1 MDADIPDESRLR
13 LKRFAIV
20 IYGLLLLVT
29 LVIALAGLI
38 LDDTRDLVLTVPIVV
53 ILLMTLFTDR
63 HSVRVPPIL
72 IILMIATFFIS
83 AVGRLFPE
91 ETVIVYVVNF
101 LVGVCF
107 GLIGL
112 ILVYILLR
120 SRPGTKDDSPL
131 LVMLFVISVSLSMFV
146 MLRLLQYYV
155 AQVWDFVDDIPMSM
169 LMEETLLVIVGSL
182 AVCLLYRYN
191 ERHNLFRYTLGW
203 FIEVNSDVLG
213 LEDRE
218 REDILALIKGGE
230 SEHLEFKSTLRT
242 NLQTGEVDKRM
253 EKAVLKTIVAF
264 LNSDGGNLLIG
275 VSDDGSICGID
286 LDSFDSKDKL
296 NLHLTNLISSQIG
309 NGYLPYISFNMV
321 DFDDKS
327 VVRVRCEMC
336 PTPVFLKDGKIEIF
350 YVRSGPSSVELTG
363 MNLINYVNNRQ
374 IGDIIRARK
383 ILKNAVKQFSDGENQ
398 KV

>member
-1 MDADIPDESRLR
+1 MDDLIPDESRLR
-13 LKRFAIV
+13 LKRFALI

-29 LVIALAGLI
+29 LVIAIAGMI
-38 LDDTRDLVLTVPIVV
+38 IGETRDLVLTVPIII

-63 HSVRVPPIL
+63 NTVRVPPIL

-83 AVGRLFPE
+83 TIGRLFPDE
-91 ETVIVYVVNF
+91 IVIVYIVNF

-112 ILVYILLR
+112 ILVYMLLR
-120 SRPGTKDDSPL
+120 SRPGSREDSPL
-131 LVMLFVISVSLSMFV
+131 LVMMFVISVALTMFV
-146 MLRLLQYYV
+146 VLRLLQYYV
-155 AQVWDFVDDIPMSM
+155 ASFWNYVENIPMSM
-169 LMEETLLVIVGSL
+169 LMDEILLVIVGSL
-182 AVCLLYRYN
+182 AVCILYRYN
-191 ERHNLFRYTLGW
+191 EKHNLFKYTVGW
-203 FIEVNSDVLG
+203 FMEANSDVLG

-242 NLQTGEVDKRM
+242 NLQTGEIDKRM

-286 LDSFDSKDKL
+286 LQSFDSKDKL
-296 NLHLTNLISSQIG
+296 NLHLTNLISAQIG

-336 PTPVFLKDGKIEIF
+336 PVPVFLKDGKIEIF

-374 IGDIIRARK
+374 IGDLMRARR
-383 ILKNAVKQFSDGENQ
+383 ILKNAVAQFGDDENQ